1 MTSFLHDD
9 LGYLGS
15 RYYSMSLI
23 EYPNGNHR
31 TNDIDFVSVKNDY
44 LLFGETKMFI
54 PGKDELWID
63 GMKWQVL
70 KNLAEKIKESER
82 KIFLVGT
89 NNYHLTRPNDK
100 LWFTTIDSVLKGET
114 PSLTP
119 GGNIVLHKDNMQEI
133 TREEFSELGNRLLD
147 YYGCTVTSSITSNS
161 SWA

>member
-1 MTSFLHDD
+1 MTSYLRDD

-31 TNDIDFVSVKNDY
+31 TNDIDFVSVKNNY

-63 GMKWQVL
+63 GMKMQVL
-70 KNLAEKIKESER
+70 TALADKIKESER

-89 NNYHLTRPNDK
+89 NNYGLTRPDDK
-100 LWFTTIDSVLKGET
+100 LWFTTIDSVLNGET

-119 GGNIVLHKDNMQEI
+119 GGNIVLHKDNMDKI
-133 TREEFSELGNRLLD
+133 TREEFSDLGNRLLD
-147 YYGCTVTSSITSNS
+147 YYGCTPTSPTTSND

>member
-1 MTSFLHDD
+1 MTSFLRDD
-9 LGYLGS
+9 IGYLGS

-31 TNDIDFVSVKNDY
+31 TNDIDFVSVKNNY

-63 GMKWQVL
+63 GMKMQVL
-70 KNLAEKIKESER
+70 TALADKIKESER

-89 NNYHLTRPNDK
+89 NNYGLTSPDDK
-100 LWFTTIDSVLKGET
+100 LWFTTIDSVLSGET

-119 GGNIVLHKDNMQEI
+119 GGNIVLHKDNMVKI
-133 TREEFSELGNRLLD
+133 TREEFSDLGNRLLD
-147 YYGCTVTSSITSNS
+147 YYGCTATSPTTSNG